1 MRWRGAMEIG
11 HQTGSTSYVS
21 FSLLS
26 AFPCLRTRKLTLC
39 VSVVKLYALERATM
53 FRNEIQ
59 ILGIQL
65 D

>member
-21 FSLLS
+21 PSLLC
-26 AFPCLRTRKLTLC
+26 AIPCLRTRKLTLC
-39 VSVVKLYALERATM
+39 VLVVKLYALERATM
-53 FRNEIQ
+53 FRNEIR